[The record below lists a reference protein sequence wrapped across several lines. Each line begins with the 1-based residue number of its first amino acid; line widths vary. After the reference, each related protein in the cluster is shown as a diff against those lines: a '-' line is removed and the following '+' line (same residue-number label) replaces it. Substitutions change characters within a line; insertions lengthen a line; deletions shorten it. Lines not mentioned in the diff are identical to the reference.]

1 MFVYAQCSIRT
12 STQLWLS
19 ILLKDINCGN
29 VSRSIAQVGLEPTL
43 CLSETPE
50 LQSGDFNRSAMTSW
64 FSCVIKIYIKTLL
77 LSRGTQVW
85 PLLDVL
91 ENQIVNLCTKQ
102 WTIQQVLW
110 HSCTLSFFAI
120 ASTFKQHEALK
131 SVTFP
136 CRATLSDKIQP
147 TKGLA

>member
-64 FSCVIKIYIKTLL
+64 FSCVIKIYIQTLL

-102 WTIQQVLW
+102 
-110 HSCTLSFFAI
+110 
-120 ASTFKQHEALK
+120 
-131 SVTFP
+131 
-136 CRATLSDKIQP
+136 
-147 TKGLA
+147 